1 MLKQIK
7 HVLIY
12 GIILILLVA
21 SALFYRQSFL
31 VMLFLIMCLLPVFSI
46 LFTKRA
52 FRDLTVNILSASYQ
66 SEKGMT
72 VPLTLTLHNPTPFP
86 LLHVE
91 CALSILSP
99 FYPGS
104 EAMTY
109 VLPAS
114 AKQATPFVLPV
125 TYAHCGLFQAKLSS
139 IKVYD
144 YLHFIALSKELD
156 CHKQIVILPDS
167 EVEVSYH
174 PELYGEGFDEYESS
188 LQRGNISSNV
198 TDIREY
204 QPGDRL
210 QKIHWKLSAKIDKLM
225 VKENEATSSH
235 QFFVL
240 LELYHDPARPQL
252 LDTAIEYAYSLSREL
267 LAAQENFIFGF
278 YSAGA
283 GDFISCPVL
292 TEDDLTAALCEAFYE
307 TPYSTENLGREIY
320 ENSGLIKGTLLQVT
334 HQGVS
339 NEILEKIS

>member
-1 MLKQIK
+1 MFKQIRNI
-7 HVLIY
+7 LIY

-21 SALFYRQSFL
+21 SALFYRQAFL
-31 VMLFLIMCLLPVFSI
+31 VMLFLMMCLLPVFSV

-52 FRDLTVNILSASYQ
+52 FQSLTADITSASYQ

-72 VPLTLTLHNPTPFP
+72 VPLTVTLHNPTPFP

-91 CALSILSP
+91 CTLSILSP
-99 FYPGS
+99 FYPDKGN
-104 EAMTY
+104 MVY

-114 AKQATPFVLPV
+114 AKKATPFVLPV
-125 TYAHCGLFQAKLSS
+125 TYAHCGLFQAKLVSV
-139 IKVYD
+139 KVYD
-144 YLHFIALSKELD
+144 YLHFISLSKESD
-156 CHKQIVILPDS
+156 SHRQVVILPDS
-167 EVEVSYH
+167 TMEVSYH

-188 LQRGNISSNV
+188 VQRGNISSNV

-204 QPGDRL
+204 LPGDRL

-240 LELYHDPARPQL
+240 LELYHDTERPQL
-252 LDTAIEYAYSLSREL
+252 LDTAIEYAYSLSKEL
-267 LAAQENFIFGF
+267 LAAHENFLFGF

-283 GDFISCPVL
+283 GEFVSYPVL
-292 TEDDLTAALCEAFYE
+292 TEDDLISALCEAFYE
-307 TPYSTENLGREIY
+307 PPYNTENLGREIY

-334 HQGVS
+334 YKGVS